1 MTDPIAALRID
12 PSGLSAAETRLV
24 DRISHDPTIVVDL
37 TITELASLCE
47 TSPATVARFAQ
58 RLGFSGYRQFR
69 LELAQALSREQATRE
84 QFGLDDDDVLA
95 EDSAES
101 VAAKI
106 AYQEMRAINLTAH
119 SLQPKAID
127 DVATLINQAR
137 RTDIFAI
144 GASALAALD
153 LQLKMTRIG
162 LDAWHAA
169 DLHMS
174 LLQATQRGPGD
185 VAIGISHSGT
195 TAEVIEPLQI
205 ARDAGAT
212 TVVITNVPDS
222 PITHHADRLLIT
234 KARESPFRIGAMS
247 SRIAQLAVIDIVFT
261 RIVQARGDA
270 ARDVLRR
277 TREAI
282 ERHERHTDRA

>member
-12 PSGLSAAETRLV
+12 PSGLSAAEARLA
-24 DRISHDPTIVVDL
+24 DKISSDPTIVVDL
-37 TITELASLCE
+37 TITELATLCE
-47 TSPATVARFAQ
+47 TSAATVARFAQ

-69 LELAQALSREQATRE
+69 LELAQALSREQAARE
-84 QFGLDDDDVLA
+84 QYGLDDDDVLA
-95 EDSAES
+95 EDSAEN

-119 SLQPKAID
+119 SLDPESID
-127 DVATLINQAR
+127 EAATLINAAR

-144 GASALAALD
+144 GASALPALD
-153 LQLKMTRIG
+153 LQLKLTRVG

-195 TAEVIEPLQI
+195 TTEVIEPLKI

-212 TVVITNVPDS
+212 TIVITNAPDS
-222 PITHHADRLLIT
+222 PITRHADHVLLT
-234 KARESPFRIGAMS
+234 MARESPFRIGAMS

-270 ARDVLRR
+270 ARDMLRR

-282 ERHERHTDRA
+282 ELHERGTRH